1 MAKSQTIIIPGP
13 PTTRVSRAQ
22 AEDKLKGH
30 PRFPKGSSYA
40 IEEVEGR
47 WVAAFTVEA
56 APPFGGGDEAPAND
70 AAPTPPSD
78 DSAPEGD
85 DGASAD
91 NFDGSDEKLPGE
103 EGKPGEGDEKGEKGG
118 GELGE
123 IKHMLTTLLTAMG
136 LGGPDASML
145 GGEEVGPPDAGHDP
159 TAPPAEPPH
168 GSDDMDPRDNKTHT
182 VHERALKPGEA
193 PPGTTPVGA
202 PSFASV
208 RIPDDHPWHDRIA
221 SGDKEWVATDYMED
235 GEPIKVIAN
244 ELKALAEPYGYKV
257 QQLQAGVDSA
267 GNRVARARIA
277 RVV

>member
-1 MAKSQTIIIPGP
+1 MAKSQTLIIPGP

-30 PRFPKGSSYA
+30 PRFPKGASYA

-56 APPFGGGDEAPAND
+56 APPFGGGDEAPTD
-70 AAPTPPSD
+70 DAPTPPGDSAPSGDDDGSD
-78 DSAPEGD
+78 DSNPFSGD
-85 DGASAD
+85 DK
-91 NFDGSDEKLPGE
+91 SDDSKKG
-103 EGKPGEGDEKGEKGG
+103 EGKGEG
-118 GELGE
+118 GELSE

-136 LGGPDASML
+136 LGGPDASMM
-145 GGEEVGPPDAGHDP
+145 GGDEVGPPDAGHDP
-159 TAPPAEPPH
+159 TAPPEGDPENGELKP
-168 GSDDMDPRDNKTHT
+168 GEDPRDNKTHT

-208 RIPDDHPWHDRIA
+208 RVPDDHPWLARIA
-221 SGDKEWVATDYMED
+221 NGDKEWVATDYMD
-235 GEPIKVIAN
+235 DDEPIKVVAN

-257 QQLQAGVDSA
+257 QQLQAGKDAA